1 MIPQL
6 KEKVIS
12 YCLLRMNINWLD
24 YIDSQ
29 YYHNIIHL
37 LVRSKKVGSLIQIL
51 KMLSGVKMDFI
62 SNEYVIALLQEEDL
76 FRKD

>member
-51 KMLSGVKMDFI
+51 KVLSGVKMDFI

>member
-1 MIPQL
+1 
-6 KEKVIS
+6 
-12 YCLLRMNINWLD
+12 MNINWLD